1 MGDKAHTHP
10 GAAGRAVAADH
21 PASVRNVVLVGHSG
35 SGKTTLV
42 EALALTAGAVNR
54 AGRVEDGGSV
64 SDYDEI
70 EHRQQ
75 RSVQLSLVPVEWDGI
90 KINLLDTP
98 GYADFV
104 GELRAGLR
112 AADAALF
119 VVSASDGV
127 DGSTRMVWEECAA
140 VGMPRAIVITHL
152 EAARADF
159 EEMTRV
165 CAEAFGADD
174 PDAVLPLYL
183 PLHGPQGPDGHAPV
197 TGLTGLLTRRLFD
210 YSTGERKESE
220 PGEDQLP
227 DLEEARNRLI
237 EGIISESE
245 DETLM
250 DRYLGGEQV
259 DVTTLIQDLERA
271 VARGVFFPVLAAAPA
286 AEGARQG
293 LGTVEL
299 LELITGGFPTPFE
312 HPLPG
317 VATIDGEPREL
328 KACDTDGPLVAEV
341 VKTSSDPYVG
351 RISLVRVFSGTLRPD
366 ETVHVSGHGLA
377 DRGHEDHDVDERIGA
392 LSTPF
397 GKQQRPVTH
406 AVAGDLVCVAKLS
419 RAETG
424 DTLSAKDDPLLM
436 EPWQMPDPLLPVA
449 IQAHSKADEDK
460 LSQGLSRLVA
470 EDPTMRLEQNQ
481 DTHQVVLWCLGEAHA
496 DVALERLRSRYGV
509 QVDVVPHKV
518 SLRETFAN
526 RAAGRGRHVKQSG
539 GHGQYAICEIEVEPL
554 PGGSGIEFVDKVV
567 GGAVPR
573 QFIPSVEKGV
583 RAQAAK
589 GVAAGHPLIDVRITL
604 LDGKAHS
611 VDSSDAAF
619 QTAGA
624 LALREAAADARIHL
638 LEPVAE
644 VNVLVGD
651 EYVGAVM
658 SDLSGRRGRVQGT
671 EQVSGGRTLVRAEV
685 PEIEI
690 GRYAVDLRSLS
701 HGTARFDRRYVRHEP
716 MPPQVAERLRKQ
728 ESEES

>member
-1 MGDKAHTHP
+1 MGDKTHTHP
-10 GAAGRAVAADH
+10 GAAGRAVTADH
-21 PASVRNVVLVGHSG
+21 PASVRNVVLVGPSG

-54 AGRVEDGGSV
+54 AGRVEDGGTV
-64 SDYDEI
+64 SDHDDI
-70 EHRQQ
+70 EHRQH

-119 VVSASDGV
+119 VVSAADGV
-127 DGSTRMVWEECAA
+127 DGATRMVWEECQA
-140 VGMPRAIVITHL
+140 VGMPRAIVVTHL
-152 EAARADF
+152 ESARADF

-183 PLHGPQGPDGHAPV
+183 PLRGAAGPDGHAPV
-197 TGLTGLLTRRLFD
+197 TGLVGLLSRKLFD
-210 YSTGERKESE
+210 YSAGERKESE
-220 PGEDQLP
+220 PGGDQLP
-227 DLEEARNRLI
+227 TLEGARDRLI
-237 EGIISESE
+237 EGIIAESE

-259 DVTTLIQDLERA
+259 DVKTLVEDLECA
-271 VARGVFFPVLAAAPA
+271 VARGTFHPVLAAAPA

-299 LELITGGFPTPFE
+299 LELITRGFPTPSE
-312 HPLPG
+312 HPLPDVTDLG
-317 VATIDGEPREL
+317 GTPREL
-328 KACDTDGPLVAEV
+328 SPCDTEGPLVAEV

-351 RISLVRVFSGTLRPD
+351 RLSLVRVFSGTLRPD
-366 ETVHVSGHGLA
+366 DTVHVSGHGLA
-377 DRGHEDHDVDERIGA
+377 DRGHEDHDVDEKVGA
-392 LSTPF
+392 LSMAF
-397 GKQQRPVTH
+397 GKQQRPVTR
-406 AVAGDLVCVAKLS
+406 AVAGDLVCVAKLG

-436 EPWQMPDPLLPVA
+436 EPWRMPDPLLPLA
-449 IQAHSKADEDK
+449 IQAHSKPDEDK
-460 LSQGLSRLVA
+460 LSLGLSRLVA

-518 SLRETFAN
+518 PLRETFAGK
-526 RAAGRGRHVKQSG
+526 AAGRGRHVKQSG

-589 GVAAGHPLIDVRITL
+589 GVAAGHPLVDVRVTL
-604 LDGKAHS
+604 LDGKSHS

-624 LALREAAADARIHL
+624 LALREAAAEARIHL

-644 VNVLVGD
+644 IAVLVPD
-651 EYVGAVM
+651 DYVGAVM
-658 SDLSGRRGRVQGT
+658 SDLSTRRGRVLGT
-671 EQVSGGRTLVRAEV
+671 EQTGAGRTLIRAEV
-685 PEIEI
+685 PEFEI
-690 GRYAVDLRSLS
+690 GRYAIDLRSLS
-701 HGTARFDRRYVRHEP
+701 HGTASFSRAYARHEP
-716 MPPQVAERLRKQ
+716 MPPQVAERLREQ
-728 ESEES
+728 DGETP